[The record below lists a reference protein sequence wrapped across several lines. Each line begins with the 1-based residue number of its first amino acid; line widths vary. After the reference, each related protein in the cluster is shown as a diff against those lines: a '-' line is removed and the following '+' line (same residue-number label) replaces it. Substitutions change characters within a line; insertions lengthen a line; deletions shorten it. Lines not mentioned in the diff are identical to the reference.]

1 MTQELGMLPQEVPVH
16 RRPLVC
22 RLILLLAAL
31 APGFAWGDA
40 WTTVPTI
47 LVLAPD
53 QDSRLPLVYEAVEFW
68 NRTLTA
74 IGTPL
79 RLGPITHTTDEI
91 PASYLEQ
98 LSAYVLR
105 RTSRAVPPPMPEQI
119 TQLPRGISVVLSDG
133 SFVSFTS
140 TVRLASEGKVLVA
153 IQNARAYPLPNV
165 ARNVIAHELGHALG
179 LGHNDDPTTLMCG
192 RPAPCRPDAFTAA
205 DARFFPLTAA
215 AEAFLLQLYS
225 PQWPRQQ

>member
-1 MTQELGMLPQEVPVH
+1 MLTQEVPVH
-16 RRPLVC
+16 RRPLLC
-22 RLILLLAAL
+22 SLMLLLGAL

-47 LVLAPD
+47 IVVAPD
-53 QDSRLPLVYEAVEFW
+53 QDPRLPLVHEAVDFW
-68 NRTLTA
+68 NRTLTE
-74 IGTPL
+74 IGTPF
-79 RLGPITHTTDEI
+79 RLGPVTHTTEEI

-98 LSAYVLR
+98 LSAYVLH

-119 TQLPRGISVVLSDG
+119 KQLPRGISVVLSDG
-133 SFVSFTS
+133 SFASFTS
-140 TVRLASEGKVLVA
+140 TARLASEGKMLVA
-153 IQNARAYPLPNV
+153 IQSARAYPLPNV
-165 ARNVIAHELGHALG
+165 ARNVIAHELGHAIG

-205 DARFFPLTAA
+205 AARFFPLTAA
-215 AEAFLLQLYS
+215 EETFLLQLYP